1 MPLYLKYPGTYQYQ
15 STCYYPT
22 CSATLCTIPQSVP
35 SLVRLASL
43 SCSIGPSV
51 FKSSFATPL
60 QLIPPHNPYNLLL
73 YRLRLPYPSELI
85 HSYLNPVSS
94 YTSICL
100 ILPCLIISLI
110 LQPTFFANIHD
121 DKSTYI
127 RSTFASLDRSHR
139 LHNTML
145 AYNSYQQPYQYS
157 PQQQLD
163 ASSSTSIS
171 HDRNNGFHASA
182 SLANLDTA
190 AAAIAASQRYRT
202 PATPSQQGFDGGSSS
217 QSLSQVPDLMPS
229 DSWMLHSS
237 QQTPRA
243 SHRFTHQRESSL
255 SSLGS
260 NGPASPY
267 NANTSNPQIAIND
280 SSNDGYHDIGGGES
294 NYAYNLS
301 KPLPMND
308 SFYTSALAGFNSH
321 SHSRDSNNATNGNS
335 SRDAV
340 NGQHMPRDV
349 SSVDTLQH
357 LANQQQHQHRHR
369 GDRGLAPAP
378 ELSIG
383 GGGSTRSHPVS
394 VASSVAG
401 GDSPATPSY
410 HETEDDCRR
419 SRNAFHQTQV
429 PKLDRTMTDVY
440 NDELYNPNFTIT
452 SASPPPQTHIAM
464 SPPGNDLFAQR
475 LQAANSQRLSAVQS
489 PISNTSR
496 DDQSPFRHG
505 SPYASAL
512 NDFSHVGMDQGRLGS
527 ARQMNQQRKAE
538 RDAKE
543 YQQQIARNASQ
554 QQGTPN
560 TISPK
565 DAMLD
570 FNESDDGSSMP
581 LFPPQET
588 NNFHIDPTS
597 NDGNSAAS
605 RAISQHSS
613 PSYQSV
619 SVASTPMQSGF
630 NFSMPS
636 NIQMPQQYPFIP
648 HHRQQQQAQQQ
659 RSTPTTSTYSR
670 VSSADASNS
679 DGSEISSQ
687 KPAGANADGGTYTCT
702 YHGCT
707 LRFETPALLQKHKRE
722 GHRQANALNHV
733 RASPVASNGLP
744 GSILNSQAGPHK
756 CERINPSTG
765 KPCNTIFSRPYDL
778 TRHEDTIHNARK
790 QKVRCDLCTEEK
802 TFSRA
807 DALTRHYRVC
817 HPDIDFP
824 GKHRRRGGVGV

>member
-1 MPLYLKYPGTYQYQ
+1 
-15 STCYYPT
+15 
-22 CSATLCTIPQSVP
+22 
-35 SLVRLASL
+35 
-43 SCSIGPSV
+43 
-51 FKSSFATPL
+51 
-60 QLIPPHNPYNLLL
+60 
-73 YRLRLPYPSELI
+73 
-85 HSYLNPVSS
+85 
-94 YTSICL
+94 
-100 ILPCLIISLI
+100 
-110 LQPTFFANIHD
+110 
-121 DKSTYI
+121 
-127 RSTFASLDRSHR
+127 
-139 LHNTML
+139 ML
-145 AYNSYQQPYQYS
+145 AFNTYPQPYQYP

-163 ASSSTSIS
+163 ASSSTSLVHERS
-171 HDRNNGFHASA
+171 HNFQPSA
-182 SLANLDTA
+182 SIPNLDTA
-190 AAAIAASQRYRT
+190 AAAIAASQRYSRT
-202 PATPSQQGFDGGSSS
+202 PAAPSQQGFDGGNSS

-229 DSWMLHSS
+229 DSWMLHGS
-237 QQTPRA
+237 QQTPRV
-243 SHRFTHQRESSL
+243 SNRFSHQRESSL

-267 NANTSNPQIAIND
+267 NANTSNPHIAVND
-280 SSNDGYHDIGGGES
+280 SNSDGYHDIGGGEN

-301 KPLPMND
+301 KSLPIADN
-308 SFYTSALAGFNSH
+308 FYTNALAGFSN
-321 SHSRDSNNATNGNS
+321 HSRDGNNATNGNS

-340 NGQHMPRDV
+340 SGQHV

-357 LANQQQHQHRHR
+357 LANQQQQQQRLR
-369 GDRGLAPAP
+369 GDRGLAHAP

-410 HETEDDCRR
+410 HEPEDDCRR
-419 SRNAFHQTQV
+419 SRNAFHPTQV

-489 PISNTSR
+489 PVSNTSR

-505 SPYASAL
+505 SPYASVL
-512 NDFSHVGMDQGRLGS
+512 NDFPQVAMDQGRLRS
-527 ARQMNQQRKAE
+527 ARQIHQQQKAE
-538 RDAKE
+538 REANE
-543 YQQQIARNASQ
+543 FQQQLARNASQ

-570 FNESDDGSSMP
+570 FNESDEGSSMP
-581 LFPPQET
+581 LFPAHET
-588 NNFHIDPTS
+588 NNFHLDPTA
-597 NDGNSAAS
+597 NDGNSVAS

-613 PSYQSV
+613 PSYQSM
-619 SVASTPMQSGF
+619 SVASTPLQSSF

-636 NIQMPQQYPFIP
+636 NIQITQQYPFMS
-648 HHRQQQQAQQQ
+648 HRQQQTQQQ
-659 RSTPTTSTYSR
+659 RSTPTTSSYSR

-679 DGSEISSQ
+679 DGSDVPSQ

-733 RASPVASNGLP
+733 RASPTVSNGLP
-744 GSILNSQAGPHK
+744 GSVLNSQAGPHK